1 MLAVHPVRPAAWV
14 KVKPEP
20 EKTKKKSYWQFCEE
34 MTQPNKSLLMND
46 ACPHRPWWR
55 KRAKLDDSWGAVC
68 AWCRT
73 RWESSWYSSLSLSRF
88 SFPSFRTHWQIYT
101 KSGVLSGA
109 VTLYK
114 SPPSLRSHTVTLKMA
129 RPNALPLSFST
140 FPPLSPSSPDS
151 LSPSPAL
158 FLASP
163 SLWAPLYFRQKQSL
177 YFPSHCPALPQSE
190 TLIAGRRRE
199 GEGWE

>member
-1 MLAVHPVRPAAWV
+1 MEKESEAGWQLGCCVCMVQNKVRVFVVQLSLSLSLSPA
-14 KVKPEP
+14 
-20 EKTKKKSYWQFCEE
+20 
-34 MTQPNKSLLMND
+34 L
-46 ACPHRPWWR
+46 
-55 KRAKLDDSWGAVC
+55 
-68 AWCRT
+68 
-73 RWESSWYSSLSLSRF
+73 SLSLSRF